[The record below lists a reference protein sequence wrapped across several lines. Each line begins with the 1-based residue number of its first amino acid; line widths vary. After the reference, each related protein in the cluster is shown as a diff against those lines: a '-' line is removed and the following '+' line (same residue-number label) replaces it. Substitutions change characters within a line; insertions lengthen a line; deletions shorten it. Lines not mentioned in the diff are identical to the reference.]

1 MKHKT
6 CFILLIFS
14 FIVTVFVSCGL
25 PKETKKRLSE
35 DRDISPALEYE
46 SRMDLEYAQEF
57 AVDRYSGGHALIT
70 ISDGSRFL
78 VVPEGQGVPENLD
91 EDIVV
96 LKQPMDHI
104 YMVASAVMDMFR
116 VIDAMDAVRLS
127 GTDVDGWYIEEAQQA
142 MEDGRILYAGK

>member
-57 AVDRYSGGHALIT
+57 AVDRRQPLFSCAGG
-70 ISDGSRFL
+70 
-78 VVPEGQGVPENLD
+78 P
-91 EDIVV
+91 
-96 LKQPMDHI
+96 
-104 YMVASAVMDMFR
+104 
-116 VIDAMDAVRLS
+116 
-127 GTDVDGWYIEEAQQA
+127 
-142 MEDGRILYAGK
+142 GRAGKSG